1 MSVIPTVY
9 NQGTGLI
16 GSTTSGSA
24 IPSNIDDLIVNDTL
38 LVGGE
43 ATFNGAVTINNTL
56 TVSGV
61 LTFQDVTVQGTFIL
75 EGKTPT
81 QLAFYT
87 TGGEL
92 TGTADMTYSGGV
104 TTMTNVT
111 VTTALSFGALT
122 KTDSNNYAVAFHD
135 NNRICIAGSPN
146 TLTFNPSEGKLAVP
160 NVTVGDDLTVTSG
173 DVTLTS
179 GDLIITNIPEV
190 QGFDIYQYN
199 NILIRT
205 NDGSIRRDDNLTFR
219 SEDGTLRTERF
230 LGDLEG
236 EVKLRA
242 PDDSASGDCL
252 VPFITP
258 SSFNF
263 IGKLSK
269 NTAFTFNPSTGNLSS
284 GTLTADTVTANFIRI
299 QPLPDTNTSDNVP
312 ILFCDTGDNNTLK
325 QDTEPVRLSYTP
337 SLNKFFTGNA
347 EINSKLDVLGDCEV
361 QGDIDVRYNPGGGE
375 IAVPLYEKSTGT
387 VYAPLKLWTT
397 GQLEV
402 LGPSYLHLAAFTNN
416 TDYGLCLFDTSTN
429 ELGKESNPAQLK
441 YNPNANRLTLRN
453 LTAEVSVTSAL
464 PSTNFDGEHP
474 CFFQNPGGTFQ
485 NRFEKDTDFS
495 HYTYNPG
502 QGRLTVYKLEVTDS
516 ANITGLTIT
525 PVTRNDGT
533 DYPVVFYDSST
544 SQICVDTDSAK
555 FTYNPL
561 DNKLTVD
568 DMLINTKCVVN
579 TEARS
584 NDYEYRFVLQ
594 DQATFQL
601 VRDSALLT
609 MTYNP
614 LEERFTCENVNPTKI
629 RFITGQIFN
638 HVTFVYMGLK
648 AISNNGTDLTG
659 LDYNI
664 ALWNDGH
671 VRVLG
676 RNNIRLMIY
685 NPQLGTETERLNI
698 TDSQIVANATLALTA
713 TGADTGTINVDP
725 TLYLVYSHQTGHTFR
740 IGGNGKLR
748 LFNTSTVI
756 YEKLLLQTVAV
767 PTASASLPILV
778 HNSSNNEVQ
787 KTDVSGTNQIT
798 IDPSQGLLTT
808 KDIYVNG
815 TIYNNVLAL
824 NYVQTYTSRDDGS
837 THAYI
842 TDSSANGWGGG
853 SKIVWRIQGSQGAN
867 PTIKQYGR
875 NVFNGSQRGVINFQ
889 SNNKEFFLAGNTYAG
904 WYFVTISCLW
914 QNISGTRLMP
924 MIELVKKT
932 TPLGSFST
940 EDQVGQGCEYTR
952 DVSGELSNMKISGPI
967 YMASSDNRF
976 SISTKLEDAA
986 GGISIPPAFNE
997 TTLDYRGLGLTISL
1011 QYLGKANSAGET
1023 VNAL

>member
-16 GSTTSGSA
+16 GSTTSGAA

-284 GTLTADTVTANFIRI
+284 GTLTADTVTADFIRI

-312 ILFCDTGDNNTLK
+312 IIFCDTGDNNTLK

-347 EINSKLDVLGDCEV
+347 EINNKLDVLGTCEV
-361 QGDIDVRYNPGGGE
+361 QGDIDARYSPGSGE
-375 IAVPLYEKSTGT
+375 LTFSLYEKSTGT

-429 ELGKESNPAQLK
+429 ELGKESIPAQLK

-453 LTAEVSVTSAL
+453 LTAEVSITAAL
-464 PSTNFDGEHP
+464 PGTNFDGEHP
-474 CFFQNPGGTFQ
+474 CFFQNPGGSNQ
-485 NRFEKDTDFS
+485 DRFEKDIDFS

-525 PVTRNDGT
+525 PSTRGAT
-533 DYPVVFYDSST
+533 SADYQVVFYDATT
-544 SQICVDTDSAK
+544 SQFCIDSNSTQ
-555 FTYNPL
+555 FTYDPNNGILKTPRLTLTNVTVPGTSAEFPLLVYNTGTEEVKRCSSVTNPITCDPVNGKITTTALQLTAATFSDDTNCRVTFL
-561 DNKLTVD
+561 DSNSNTGTLVSNNQLFFNPFNQTLRTTNFRAADEAEVLNLKLT
-568 DMLINTKCVVN
+568 
-579 TEARS
+579 
-584 NDYEYRFVLQ
+584 
-594 DQATFQL
+594 
-601 VRDSALLT
+601 
-609 MTYNP
+609 
-614 LEERFTCENVNPTKI
+614 
-629 RFITGQIFN
+629 
-638 HVTFVYMGLK
+638 
-648 AISNNGTDLTG
+648 GT
-659 LDYNI
+659 
-664 ALWNDGH
+664 
-671 VRVLG
+671 
-676 RNNIRLMIY
+676 
-685 NPQLGTETERLNI
+685 
-698 TDSQIVANATLALTA
+698 
-713 TGADTGTINVDP
+713 
-725 TLYLVYSHQTGHTFR
+725 
-740 IGGNGKLR
+740 
-748 LFNTSTVI
+748 
-756 YEKLLLQTVAV
+756 AV

-778 HNSSNNEVQ
+778 HNNSTNEVQ
-787 KTDVSGTNQIT
+787 KTNVSGTNQIT
-798 IDPSQGLLTT
+798 IDPSQGLFTT
-808 KDIYVNG
+808 KDMYVNG
-815 TIYNNVLAL
+815 SIYNGLGCVL
-824 NYVQTYTSRDDGS
+824 NYVVTFSTRINGTGDAYTTNATSGS
-837 THAYI
+837 WGASTLIKWPTQASAGGEPTVSQYGENI
-842 TDSSANGWGGG
+842 TDGTGTKYGAVVFTESTTDTEFMLLSNAYTGWWF
-853 SKIVWRIQGSQGAN
+853 ID
-867 PTIKQYGR
+867 
-875 NVFNGSQRGVINFQ
+875 
-889 SNNKEFFLAGNTYAG
+889 
-904 WYFVTISCLW
+904 ISLLW
-914 QNISGTRLMP
+914 QNTAGTRQMP
-924 MIELVKKT
+924 RID
-932 TPLGSFST
+932 LGKRLT
-940 EDQVGQGCEYTR
+940 AGGAILEQPQVNQGSGYTR
-952 DVSGELSNMKISGPI
+952 NDSGELLNLHICGPV
-967 YMASSDNRF
+967 YMGSAANKF
-976 SISTKLEDAA
+976 VILTKLEDATNDIA
-986 GGISIPPAFNE
+986 VPPNWNDTSTA
-997 TTLDYRGLGLTISL
+997 YKGLGLNITCK
-1011 QYLGKANSAGET
+1011 YLGTKEIGGET
-1023 VNAL
+1023 VNTL